1 MADMDKRT
9 HVSKRRHPQSAR
21 KLPGNLTSLEQI
33 ASPLQQ
39 AQPLPHPHQAGS
51 ERVERIVLNQT
62 PRLSPAL
69 PEIASPTESL
79 VGRGGVRR
87 RVMMLGLRGIPN
99 LQGGIEKHVE
109 MLGLELA
116 VRGWDVE
123 VLGRRQYLPEQ
134 KPAVWRGI
142 RVTPLWA
149 PKSVLLEAITHTF
162 VGVLHAAI
170 HRPDVLHIHAI
181 GPGLLAPLARLLG
194 LKVVVTHHGYDY
206 DREKW
211 NTLDKKVLRLGEW
224 AGMRFA
230 HGRIVVAK
238 HIADAMQAKFNR
250 NVYFIPNGV
259 QIDIEAADDTV
270 LDEFGL
276 TKGRYVLLVARLVV
290 EKRQMDLID
299 AFLQADMPDTKLVL
313 VGGGDARSDYAE
325 KLRARAKS
333 HSNIVLTGSQSGAR
347 LGGLFANAG
356 LFVLPS
362 SHEGM
367 PIALL
372 EALAYGLPILA
383 SDIEANLALEL
394 DAESYFPL
402 GNVPALSQ
410 AMQKKLSDRNMPAQ
424 ASVDVGEM
432 GSKIMA
438 RYNWTAVCEQTASLY
453 LSVLKRN

>member
-1 MADMDKRT
+1 MPGRKRVVDYTASKQTTALRARRNADEVHFPDLDA
-9 HVSKRRHPQSAR
+9 V
-21 KLPGNLTSLEQI
+21 
-33 ASPLQQ
+33 
-39 AQPLPHPHQAGS
+39 
-51 ERVERIVLNQT
+51 RICV
-62 PRLSPAL
+62 
-69 PEIASPTESL
+69 I
-79 VGRGGVRR
+79 
-87 RVMMLGLRGIPN
+87 GLRGVPGVP
-99 LQGGIEKHVE
+99 GGIETHVE
-109 MLGLELA
+109 QLVPGLAE
-116 VRGWDVE
+116 RGADVHVYARQNYVAGE
-123 VLGRRQYLPEQ
+123 VPY
-134 KPAVWRGI
+134 VWRG
-142 RVTPLWA
+142 VTVHPTWA
-149 PKSVLLEAITHTF
+149 PSNTRLEAIVHTLLALF
-162 VGVLHAAI
+162 KARRLK
-170 HRPDVLHIHAI
+170 PDIVHIHAV
-181 GPGLLAPLARLLG
+181 GPSLVAPLARLMG
-194 LKVVVTHHGYDY
+194 MKVVFTHHGYDY

-211 NTLDKKVLRLGEW
+211 NTLEKKVLRLGEW

-238 HIADAMQAKFNR
+238 HIADAMQAKFHR
-250 NVYFIPNGV
+250 NVHFIPNGV

-290 EKRQMDLID
+290 EKRQMDLIE
-299 AFLQADMPDTKLVL
+299 AFLHADMPDTKLVL

-383 SDIEANLALEL
+383 SNIEANLALEL

-402 GNVPALSQ
+402 GDVPALSQ
-410 AMQKKLSDRNMPAQ
+410 AMQKKLSDSKRPSQ

-438 RYNWTAVCEQTASLY
+438 RYNWTTICEQTASLY

>member
-1 MADMDKRT
+1 MPGRKRVVDYTASKQTTALRARRNADEVHFPDLDA
-9 HVSKRRHPQSAR
+9 V
-21 KLPGNLTSLEQI
+21 
-33 ASPLQQ
+33 
-39 AQPLPHPHQAGS
+39 
-51 ERVERIVLNQT
+51 RICV
-62 PRLSPAL
+62 
-69 PEIASPTESL
+69 I
-79 VGRGGVRR
+79 
-87 RVMMLGLRGIPN
+87 GLRGVPGVP
-99 LQGGIEKHVE
+99 GGIETHVE
-109 MLGLELA
+109 QLVPGLAE
-116 VRGWDVE
+116 RGADVHVYARQNYVAGE
-123 VLGRRQYLPEQ
+123 VPY
-134 KPAVWRGI
+134 VWRG
-142 RVTPLWA
+142 VTVHPTWA
-149 PKSVLLEAITHTF
+149 PSNTRLEAIVHTLLALF
-162 VGVLHAAI
+162 KARRLK
-170 HRPDVLHIHAI
+170 PDIVHIHAV
-181 GPGLLAPLARLLG
+181 GPSLVAPLARLMG
-194 LKVVVTHHGYDY
+194 MKVVFTHHGYDY

-211 NTLDKKVLRLGEW
+211 NTLEKKVLRLGEW

-250 NVYFIPNGV
+250 NVHFIPNGV

-276 TKGRYVLLVARLVV
+276 IKGRYVLLVARLVV
-290 EKRQMDLID
+290 EKRQMDLIE
-299 AFLQADMPDTKLVL
+299 AFLHADMPDTKLVL

-383 SDIEANLALEL
+383 SNIEANLALEL

-402 GNVPALSQ
+402 GDVPALSQ
-410 AMQKKLSDRNMPAQ
+410 AMQKKLSDSKMPAH

-438 RYNWTAVCEQTASLY
+438 RYNWTTICEQTASLY

>member
-1 MADMDKRT
+1 MDYTASKQTTALRARRNADEVHFPDLDA
-9 HVSKRRHPQSAR
+9 V
-21 KLPGNLTSLEQI
+21 
-33 ASPLQQ
+33 
-39 AQPLPHPHQAGS
+39 
-51 ERVERIVLNQT
+51 RICV
-62 PRLSPAL
+62 
-69 PEIASPTESL
+69 I
-79 VGRGGVRR
+79 
-87 RVMMLGLRGIPN
+87 GLRGVPGVP
-99 LQGGIEKHVE
+99 GGIETHVE
-109 MLGLELA
+109 QLVPGLAE
-116 VRGWDVE
+116 RGADVHVYARQNYVAGE
-123 VLGRRQYLPEQ
+123 VPY
-134 KPAVWRGI
+134 VWRG
-142 RVTPLWA
+142 VTVHPTWA
-149 PKSVLLEAITHTF
+149 PSNTRLEAIVHTLLALF
-162 VGVLHAAI
+162 KARRLK
-170 HRPDVLHIHAI
+170 PDIVHIHAV
-181 GPGLLAPLARLLG
+181 GPSLVAPLARLMG
-194 LKVVVTHHGYDY
+194 MKVVFTHHGYDY

-211 NTLDKKVLRLGEW
+211 NTLEKKILRLGEW

-238 HIADAMQAKFNR
+238 HIADAMQAKFHR
-250 NVYFIPNGV
+250 NVHFIPNGV

-290 EKRQMDLID
+290 EKRQMDLIE
-299 AFLQADMPDTKLVL
+299 AFLHADMPDTKLVL

-383 SDIEANLALEL
+383 SNIEANLALEL

-402 GNVPALSQ
+402 GDVPALSQ
-410 AMQKKLSDRNMPAQ
+410 AMQKKLSDRKMPAQ

-438 RYNWTAVCEQTASLY
+438 RYNWTTICEQTASLY

>member
-1 MADMDKRT
+1 MPGRKRVVDYTASKQTTALRARRNADEVHFPDLDA
-9 HVSKRRHPQSAR
+9 V
-21 KLPGNLTSLEQI
+21 
-33 ASPLQQ
+33 
-39 AQPLPHPHQAGS
+39 
-51 ERVERIVLNQT
+51 RICV
-62 PRLSPAL
+62 
-69 PEIASPTESL
+69 I
-79 VGRGGVRR
+79 
-87 RVMMLGLRGIPN
+87 GLRGVPGVP
-99 LQGGIEKHVE
+99 GGIETHVE
-109 MLGLELA
+109 QLVPGLAE
-116 VRGWDVE
+116 RGADVHVYARQNYVAGE
-123 VLGRRQYLPEQ
+123 VPY
-134 KPAVWRGI
+134 VWRG
-142 RVTPLWA
+142 VTVHPTWA
-149 PKSVLLEAITHTF
+149 PSNTRLEAIVHTLLALF
-162 VGVLHAAI
+162 KARRLK
-170 HRPDVLHIHAI
+170 PDIVHIHAV
-181 GPGLLAPLARLLG
+181 GPSLVAPLARLMG
-194 LKVVVTHHGYDY
+194 MKVVFTHHGYDY

-211 NTLDKKVLRLGEW
+211 NTLEKKVLRLGEW

-250 NVYFIPNGV
+250 NVHFIPNGV

-290 EKRQMDLID
+290 EKRQMDLIE
-299 AFLQADMPDTKLVL
+299 AFLHADMPDTKLVL

-383 SDIEANLALEL
+383 SNIEANLALEL

-402 GNVPALSQ
+402 GDVPALSQ
-410 AMQKKLSDRNMPAQ
+410 AMQKKLSDRKMPSH

-438 RYNWTAVCEQTASLY
+438 RYNWTTICEQTASLY

>member
-1 MADMDKRT
+1 MDYTASKQTTALRARRNADEVHFPDLDA
-9 HVSKRRHPQSAR
+9 V
-21 KLPGNLTSLEQI
+21 
-33 ASPLQQ
+33 
-39 AQPLPHPHQAGS
+39 
-51 ERVERIVLNQT
+51 RICV
-62 PRLSPAL
+62 
-69 PEIASPTESL
+69 I
-79 VGRGGVRR
+79 
-87 RVMMLGLRGIPN
+87 GLRGVPGVP
-99 LQGGIEKHVE
+99 GGIETHVE
-109 MLGLELA
+109 QLVPGLAE
-116 VRGWDVE
+116 RGADVHVYARQNYVAGE
-123 VLGRRQYLPEQ
+123 VPY
-134 KPAVWRGI
+134 VWRG
-142 RVTPLWA
+142 VTVHPTWA
-149 PKSVLLEAITHTF
+149 PSNTRLEAIVHTLLALF
-162 VGVLHAAI
+162 KARRLK
-170 HRPDVLHIHAI
+170 PDIVHIHAV
-181 GPGLLAPLARLLG
+181 GPSLVAPLARLMG
-194 LKVVVTHHGYDY
+194 MKVVFTHHGYDY

-211 NTLDKKVLRLGEW
+211 NTLEKKVLRLGEW

-250 NVYFIPNGV
+250 NVHFIPNGV

-290 EKRQMDLID
+290 EKRQMDLIE
-299 AFLQADMPDTKLVL
+299 AFLHADMPDTKLVL

-383 SDIEANLALEL
+383 SNIEANLALEL

-402 GNVPALSQ
+402 GDVPALSQ
-410 AMQKKLSDRNMPAQ
+410 AMQKKLSDRKTPAL

-438 RYNWTAVCEQTASLY
+438 RYNWTTICEQTASLY

>member
-1 MADMDKRT
+1 M
-9 HVSKRRHPQSAR
+9 PGR
-21 KLPGNLTSLEQI
+21 K
-33 ASPLQQ
+33 
-39 AQPLPHPHQAGS
+39 
-51 ERVERIVLNQT
+51 RIVDYTASRQT
-62 PRLSPAL
+62 TAL
-69 PEIASPTESL
+69 RARRNADEVHFPDLDA
-79 VGRGGVRR
+79 VRIC
-87 RVMMLGLRGIPN
+87 VIGLRGVPGVP
-99 LQGGIEKHVE
+99 GGIETHVE
-109 MLGLELA
+109 QLVPGLAE
-116 VRGWDVE
+116 RGADVHVYARQNYVAGE
-123 VLGRRQYLPEQ
+123 VPY
-134 KPAVWRGI
+134 VWRG
-142 RVTPLWA
+142 VTVHPTWA
-149 PKSVLLEAITHTF
+149 PSNTRLEAIVHTLLALF
-162 VGVLHAAI
+162 KARRLK
-170 HRPDVLHIHAI
+170 PDIVHIHAV
-181 GPGLLAPLARLLG
+181 GPSLVAPLARLMG
-194 LKVVVTHHGYDY
+194 MKVVFTHHGYDY

-211 NTLDKKVLRLGEW
+211 NTLEKKVLRLGEW

-238 HIADAMQAKFNR
+238 HIADAMQAKFHR
-250 NVYFIPNGV
+250 NVHFIPNGV

-290 EKRQMDLID
+290 EKRQMDLIE
-299 AFLQADMPDTKLVL
+299 AFLHADMPDTKLVL

-383 SDIEANLALEL
+383 SNIEANLALEL

-402 GNVPALSQ
+402 GDVPALSQ
-410 AMQKKLSDRNMPAQ
+410 AMQKKLSDRKMPSH

-438 RYNWTAVCEQTASLY
+438 RYNWTTICEQTASLY

>member
-1 MADMDKRT
+1 MDYTASKQTTALRARRNADEVHFPDLDA
-9 HVSKRRHPQSAR
+9 V
-21 KLPGNLTSLEQI
+21 
-33 ASPLQQ
+33 
-39 AQPLPHPHQAGS
+39 
-51 ERVERIVLNQT
+51 RICV
-62 PRLSPAL
+62 
-69 PEIASPTESL
+69 I
-79 VGRGGVRR
+79 
-87 RVMMLGLRGIPN
+87 GLRGVPGVP
-99 LQGGIEKHVE
+99 GGIETHVE
-109 MLGLELA
+109 QLVPGLAE
-116 VRGWDVE
+116 RGADVHVYARQNYVAGE
-123 VLGRRQYLPEQ
+123 VPY
-134 KPAVWRGI
+134 VWRG
-142 RVTPLWA
+142 VTVHPTWA
-149 PKSVLLEAITHTF
+149 PSNTRLEAIVHTLLALF
-162 VGVLHAAI
+162 KARRLK
-170 HRPDVLHIHAI
+170 PDIVHIHAV
-181 GPGLLAPLARLLG
+181 GPSLVAPLARLMG
-194 LKVVVTHHGYDY
+194 MKVVFTHHGYDY

-211 NTLDKKVLRLGEW
+211 NTLEKKVLRLGEW

-238 HIADAMQAKFNR
+238 HIADAMQAKFHR
-250 NVYFIPNGV
+250 NVHFIPNGV

-290 EKRQMDLID
+290 EKRQMDLIE
-299 AFLQADMPDTKLVL
+299 AFLHADMPDTKLVL

-383 SDIEANLALEL
+383 SNIEANLALEL

-402 GNVPALSQ
+402 GDVPALSQ
-410 AMQKKLSDRNMPAQ
+410 AMQKKLSDSKRPSQ
-424 ASVDVGEM
+424 AFVDVGEM

-438 RYNWTAVCEQTASLY
+438 RYNWTTICEQTASLY

>member
-1 MADMDKRT
+1 MPGRKRVVDYTASKQTTALRARRNADEVHFPDLDA
-9 HVSKRRHPQSAR
+9 V
-21 KLPGNLTSLEQI
+21 
-33 ASPLQQ
+33 
-39 AQPLPHPHQAGS
+39 
-51 ERVERIVLNQT
+51 RICV
-62 PRLSPAL
+62 
-69 PEIASPTESL
+69 I
-79 VGRGGVRR
+79 
-87 RVMMLGLRGIPN
+87 GLRGVPGVP
-99 LQGGIEKHVE
+99 GGIETHVE
-109 MLGLELA
+109 QLVPGLAE
-116 VRGWDVE
+116 RGADVHVYARQNYVAGE
-123 VLGRRQYLPEQ
+123 VPY
-134 KPAVWRGI
+134 VWRG
-142 RVTPLWA
+142 VTVHPTWA
-149 PKSVLLEAITHTF
+149 PSNTRLEAIVHTLLALF
-162 VGVLHAAI
+162 KARRLK
-170 HRPDVLHIHAI
+170 PDIVHIHAV
-181 GPGLLAPLARLLG
+181 GPSLVAALARLMG
-194 LKVVVTHHGYDY
+194 MKVVFTHHGYDY

-211 NTLDKKVLRLGEW
+211 NTLEKKVLRLGEW

-250 NVYFIPNGV
+250 NVHFIPNGV

-290 EKRQMDLID
+290 EKRQMDLIE
-299 AFLQADMPDTKLVL
+299 AFLHADMPDTKLVL

-383 SDIEANLALEL
+383 SNIEANLALEL

-402 GNVPALSQ
+402 GDVPALSQ
-410 AMQKKLSDRNMPAQ
+410 AMQKKLSDRKMPSH

-438 RYNWTAVCEQTASLY
+438 RYNWTTICEQTASLY

>member
-1 MADMDKRT
+1 MPGRKRVVDYTASKQTTALRARRNADEVHFPDLDA
-9 HVSKRRHPQSAR
+9 V
-21 KLPGNLTSLEQI
+21 
-33 ASPLQQ
+33 
-39 AQPLPHPHQAGS
+39 
-51 ERVERIVLNQT
+51 RICV
-62 PRLSPAL
+62 
-69 PEIASPTESL
+69 I
-79 VGRGGVRR
+79 
-87 RVMMLGLRGIPN
+87 GLRGVPGVP
-99 LQGGIEKHVE
+99 GGIETHVE
-109 MLGLELA
+109 QLVPGLAE
-116 VRGWDVE
+116 RGADVHVYARQNYVAGE
-123 VLGRRQYLPEQ
+123 VPY
-134 KPAVWRGI
+134 VWRG
-142 RVTPLWA
+142 VTVHPTWA
-149 PKSVLLEAITHTF
+149 PSNTRLEAIVHTLLALF
-162 VGVLHAAI
+162 KARRLK
-170 HRPDVLHIHAI
+170 PDIVHIHAV
-181 GPGLLAPLARLLG
+181 GPSLVAPLARLMG
-194 LKVVVTHHGYDY
+194 MKVVFTHHGYDY

-211 NTLDKKVLRLGEW
+211 NTLEKKVLRLGEW

-238 HIADAMQAKFNR
+238 HIADAMQAKFHR
-250 NVYFIPNGV
+250 NVHFIPNGV

-276 TKGRYVLLVARLVV
+276 TKRRYVLLVARLVV
-290 EKRQMDLID
+290 EKRQMDLIE
-299 AFLQADMPDTKLVL
+299 AFLHADMPDTKLVL

-383 SDIEANLALEL
+383 SNIEANLALEL

-402 GNVPALSQ
+402 GDVPALSQ
-410 AMQKKLSDRNMPAQ
+410 AMQKKLSDSKRPSQ

-438 RYNWTAVCEQTASLY
+438 RYNWTTICEQTASLY

>member
-1 MADMDKRT
+1 MPGRKRVVDYTASKQTTALRARRNADEVHFPDLDA
-9 HVSKRRHPQSAR
+9 V
-21 KLPGNLTSLEQI
+21 
-33 ASPLQQ
+33 
-39 AQPLPHPHQAGS
+39 
-51 ERVERIVLNQT
+51 RICV
-62 PRLSPAL
+62 
-69 PEIASPTESL
+69 I
-79 VGRGGVRR
+79 
-87 RVMMLGLRGIPN
+87 GLRGVPGVP
-99 LQGGIEKHVE
+99 GGIETHVE
-109 MLGLELA
+109 QLVPGLAE
-116 VRGWDVE
+116 RGADVHVYARQNYVAGE
-123 VLGRRQYLPEQ
+123 VPY
-134 KPAVWRGI
+134 VWRG
-142 RVTPLWA
+142 VTVHPTWA
-149 PKSVLLEAITHTF
+149 PSNTRLEAIVHTLLALF
-162 VGVLHAAI
+162 KARRLK
-170 HRPDVLHIHAI
+170 PDIVHIHAV
-181 GPGLLAPLARLLG
+181 GPSLVAPLARLMG
-194 LKVVVTHHGYDY
+194 MKVVFTHHGYDY

-211 NTLDKKVLRLGEW
+211 NTLEKKVLRLGEW

-238 HIADAMQAKFNR
+238 HIADAMQAKFHR
-250 NVYFIPNGV
+250 NVHFIPNGV

-290 EKRQMDLID
+290 EKRQMDLIE
-299 AFLQADMPDTKLVL
+299 AFLHADMPDTKLVL

-383 SDIEANLALEL
+383 SNIEANLALEL

-402 GNVPALSQ
+402 GDVPALSQ
-410 AMQKKLSDRNMPAQ
+410 AMQKKRSDSKMPAR
-424 ASVDVGEM
+424 ASVDAGEM

-438 RYNWTAVCEQTASLY
+438 RYNWTTICEQTASLY

>member
-1 MADMDKRT
+1 MDYTASKQTTALRARRNADEVHFPDLDA
-9 HVSKRRHPQSAR
+9 V
-21 KLPGNLTSLEQI
+21 
-33 ASPLQQ
+33 
-39 AQPLPHPHQAGS
+39 
-51 ERVERIVLNQT
+51 RICV
-62 PRLSPAL
+62 
-69 PEIASPTESL
+69 I
-79 VGRGGVRR
+79 
-87 RVMMLGLRGIPN
+87 GLRGVPGVP
-99 LQGGIEKHVE
+99 GGIETHVE
-109 MLGLELA
+109 QLVPGLAE
-116 VRGWDVE
+116 RGADVHVYARQNYVAGE
-123 VLGRRQYLPEQ
+123 VPY
-134 KPAVWRGI
+134 VWRG
-142 RVTPLWA
+142 VTVHPTWA
-149 PKSVLLEAITHTF
+149 PSNTRLEAIVHTLLALF
-162 VGVLHAAI
+162 KARRLK
-170 HRPDVLHIHAI
+170 PDIVHIHAV
-181 GPGLLAPLARLLG
+181 GPSLVAALARLMG
-194 LKVVVTHHGYDY
+194 MKVVFTHHGYDY

-211 NTLDKKVLRLGEW
+211 NTLEKKVLRLGEW

-250 NVYFIPNGV
+250 NVHFIPNGV

-290 EKRQMDLID
+290 EKRQMDLIE
-299 AFLQADMPDTKLVL
+299 AFLHADMPDTKLVL

-383 SDIEANLALEL
+383 SNIEANLALEL

-402 GNVPALSQ
+402 GDVPALSQ
-410 AMQKKLSDRNMPAQ
+410 AMQKKLSDRKMPSH

-438 RYNWTAVCEQTASLY
+438 RYNWTTICEQTASLY

>member
-1 MADMDKRT
+1 MDYTASKQTTALRARRNADEVHFPDLDA
-9 HVSKRRHPQSAR
+9 V
-21 KLPGNLTSLEQI
+21 
-33 ASPLQQ
+33 
-39 AQPLPHPHQAGS
+39 
-51 ERVERIVLNQT
+51 RICV
-62 PRLSPAL
+62 
-69 PEIASPTESL
+69 I
-79 VGRGGVRR
+79 
-87 RVMMLGLRGIPN
+87 GLRGVPGVP
-99 LQGGIEKHVE
+99 GGIETHVE
-109 MLGLELA
+109 QLVPGLAE
-116 VRGWDVE
+116 RGADVHVYARQNYVAGE
-123 VLGRRQYLPEQ
+123 VPY
-134 KPAVWRGI
+134 VWRG
-142 RVTPLWA
+142 VTVHPTWA
-149 PKSVLLEAITHTF
+149 PSNTRLEAIVHTLLALF
-162 VGVLHAAI
+162 KARRLK
-170 HRPDVLHIHAI
+170 PDIVHIHAV
-181 GPGLLAPLARLLG
+181 GPSLVAPLARLMG
-194 LKVVVTHHGYDY
+194 MRVVFTHHGYDY

-211 NTLDKKVLRLGEW
+211 NTLEKKVLRLGEW

-250 NVYFIPNGV
+250 NVHFIPNGV

-290 EKRQMDLID
+290 EKRQMDLIE
-299 AFLQADMPDTKLVL
+299 AFLHADMPDTKLVL

-383 SDIEANLALEL
+383 SNIEANLALEL

-402 GNVPALSQ
+402 GDVPALSQ
-410 AMQKKLSDRNMPAQ
+410 AMQKKLSDRKMPSH

-438 RYNWTAVCEQTASLY
+438 RYNWTTICEQTASLY

>member
-1 MADMDKRT
+1 VDYTASKQTTALRARRNADEVHFPDLDA
-9 HVSKRRHPQSAR
+9 V
-21 KLPGNLTSLEQI
+21 
-33 ASPLQQ
+33 
-39 AQPLPHPHQAGS
+39 
-51 ERVERIVLNQT
+51 RICV
-62 PRLSPAL
+62 
-69 PEIASPTESL
+69 I
-79 VGRGGVRR
+79 
-87 RVMMLGLRGIPN
+87 GLRGVPGVP
-99 LQGGIEKHVE
+99 GGIETHVE
-109 MLGLELA
+109 QLVPGLAE
-116 VRGWDVE
+116 RGADVHVYARQNYVAGE
-123 VLGRRQYLPEQ
+123 VPY
-134 KPAVWRGI
+134 VWRG
-142 RVTPLWA
+142 VTVHPTWA
-149 PKSVLLEAITHTF
+149 PSNTRLEAIVHTLLALF
-162 VGVLHAAI
+162 KARRLK
-170 HRPDVLHIHAI
+170 PDIVHIHAV
-181 GPGLLAPLARLLG
+181 GPSLVAPLARLMG
-194 LKVVVTHHGYDY
+194 MKVVFTHHGYDY

-211 NTLDKKVLRLGEW
+211 NTLEKKVLRLGEW

-250 NVYFIPNGV
+250 NVHFIPNGV
-259 QIDIEAADDTV
+259 QIDIEAADDAV

-290 EKRQMDLID
+290 EKRQMDLIE
-299 AFLQADMPDTKLVL
+299 AFLHADMPDTKLVL

-383 SDIEANLALEL
+383 SNIEANLALEL

-402 GNVPALSQ
+402 GDVPALSQ
-410 AMQKKLSDRNMPAQ
+410 AMQKKLSDRKTPAQ

-438 RYNWTAVCEQTASLY
+438 RYNWTTICEQTASLY

>member
-1 MADMDKRT
+1 MPGRKRVVDYTASRQTTALRARRNADEVHFPDLDA
-9 HVSKRRHPQSAR
+9 V
-21 KLPGNLTSLEQI
+21 
-33 ASPLQQ
+33 
-39 AQPLPHPHQAGS
+39 
-51 ERVERIVLNQT
+51 RICV
-62 PRLSPAL
+62 
-69 PEIASPTESL
+69 I
-79 VGRGGVRR
+79 
-87 RVMMLGLRGIPN
+87 GLRGVPGVP
-99 LQGGIEKHVE
+99 GGIETHVE
-109 MLGLELA
+109 QLVPGLAE
-116 VRGWDVE
+116 RGADVHVYARQNYVAGE
-123 VLGRRQYLPEQ
+123 VPY
-134 KPAVWRGI
+134 VWRG
-142 RVTPLWA
+142 VTVHPTWA
-149 PKSVLLEAITHTF
+149 PSNTRLEAIVHTLLALF
-162 VGVLHAAI
+162 KARRLK
-170 HRPDVLHIHAI
+170 PDIVHIHAV
-181 GPGLLAPLARLLG
+181 GPSLVAPLARLMG
-194 LKVVVTHHGYDY
+194 MKVVFTHHGYDY

-211 NTLDKKVLRLGEW
+211 NTLEKKVLRLGEW

-238 HIADAMQAKFNR
+238 HIADAMQAKFHR
-250 NVYFIPNGV
+250 NVHFIPNGV

-290 EKRQMDLID
+290 EKRQMDLIE
-299 AFLQADMPDTKLVL
+299 AFLHADMPDTKLVL

-383 SDIEANLALEL
+383 SNIEANLALEL

-402 GNVPALSQ
+402 GDVPALSQ
-410 AMQKKLSDRNMPAQ
+410 AMQKKLSDRKMPAH

-438 RYNWTAVCEQTASLY
+438 RYNWTTICEQTASLY

>member
-1 MADMDKRT
+1 VDYTASRQTTALRARRNADEVHFPDLDA
-9 HVSKRRHPQSAR
+9 V
-21 KLPGNLTSLEQI
+21 
-33 ASPLQQ
+33 
-39 AQPLPHPHQAGS
+39 
-51 ERVERIVLNQT
+51 RICV
-62 PRLSPAL
+62 
-69 PEIASPTESL
+69 I
-79 VGRGGVRR
+79 
-87 RVMMLGLRGIPN
+87 GLRGVPGVP
-99 LQGGIEKHVE
+99 GGIETHVE
-109 MLGLELA
+109 QLVPGLAE
-116 VRGWDVE
+116 RGADVHVYARQNYVAGE
-123 VLGRRQYLPEQ
+123 VPY
-134 KPAVWRGI
+134 VWRG
-142 RVTPLWA
+142 VTVHPTWA
-149 PKSVLLEAITHTF
+149 PSNTRLEAIVHTLLALF
-162 VGVLHAAI
+162 KARRLK
-170 HRPDVLHIHAI
+170 PDIVHIHAV
-181 GPGLLAPLARLLG
+181 GPSLVAPLARLMG
-194 LKVVVTHHGYDY
+194 MKVVFTHHGYDY

-211 NTLDKKVLRLGEW
+211 NTLEKKVLRLGEW

-238 HIADAMQAKFNR
+238 HIADAMQAKFHR
-250 NVYFIPNGV
+250 NVHFIPNGV

-290 EKRQMDLID
+290 EKRQMDLIE
-299 AFLQADMPDTKLVL
+299 AFLHADMPDTKLVL

-383 SDIEANLALEL
+383 SNIEANLALEL

-402 GNVPALSQ
+402 GDVPALSQ
-410 AMQKKLSDRNMPAQ
+410 AMQKKLSDRKMPSH

-438 RYNWTAVCEQTASLY
+438 RYNWTTICEQTASLY

>member
-1 MADMDKRT
+1 MPGRKRVVDYTASKQTTALRARRNADEVHFPDLDA
-9 HVSKRRHPQSAR
+9 V
-21 KLPGNLTSLEQI
+21 
-33 ASPLQQ
+33 
-39 AQPLPHPHQAGS
+39 
-51 ERVERIVLNQT
+51 RICV
-62 PRLSPAL
+62 
-69 PEIASPTESL
+69 I
-79 VGRGGVRR
+79 
-87 RVMMLGLRGIPN
+87 GLRGVPGVP
-99 LQGGIEKHVE
+99 GGIETHVE
-109 MLGLELA
+109 QLVPGLAE
-116 VRGWDVE
+116 RGADVHVYARQNYVAGE
-123 VLGRRQYLPEQ
+123 VPY
-134 KPAVWRGI
+134 VWRG
-142 RVTPLWA
+142 VTVHPTWA
-149 PKSVLLEAITHTF
+149 PSNTRLEAIVHTLLALF
-162 VGVLHAAI
+162 KARRLK
-170 HRPDVLHIHAI
+170 PDIVHIHAV
-181 GPGLLAPLARLLG
+181 GPSLVAPLARLMG
-194 LKVVVTHHGYDY
+194 MKVVFTHHGYDY

-211 NTLDKKVLRLGEW
+211 NTLEKKVLRLGEW

-238 HIADAMQAKFNR
+238 HIADAMQAKFHR
-250 NVYFIPNGV
+250 NVHFIPNGV

-290 EKRQMDLID
+290 EKRQMDLIE
-299 AFLQADMPDTKLVL
+299 AFLHADMPDTKLVL

-383 SDIEANLALEL
+383 SNIEANLSLEL

-402 GNVPALSQ
+402 GDVPALSQ
-410 AMQKKLSDRNMPAQ
+410 AMQKKLSDRKMPAQ

-438 RYNWTAVCEQTASLY
+438 RYNWTTICEQTASLY

>member
-1 MADMDKRT
+1 MPGRKRVVDYTASKQTTALRARRNADEVHFPDLDA
-9 HVSKRRHPQSAR
+9 V
-21 KLPGNLTSLEQI
+21 
-33 ASPLQQ
+33 
-39 AQPLPHPHQAGS
+39 
-51 ERVERIVLNQT
+51 RICV
-62 PRLSPAL
+62 
-69 PEIASPTESL
+69 I
-79 VGRGGVRR
+79 
-87 RVMMLGLRGIPN
+87 GLRGVPGVP
-99 LQGGIEKHVE
+99 GGIETHVE
-109 MLGLELA
+109 QLVPGLAE
-116 VRGWDVE
+116 RGADVHVYARQNYVAGE
-123 VLGRRQYLPEQ
+123 VPY
-134 KPAVWRGI
+134 VWRG
-142 RVTPLWA
+142 VTVHPTWA
-149 PKSVLLEAITHTF
+149 PSNTRLEAIVHTLLALF
-162 VGVLHAAI
+162 KARRLK
-170 HRPDVLHIHAI
+170 PDIVHIHAV
-181 GPGLLAPLARLLG
+181 GPSLVAPLARLMG
-194 LKVVVTHHGYDY
+194 MKVVFTHHGYDY

-211 NTLDKKVLRLGEW
+211 NTLEKKVLRLGEW

-250 NVYFIPNGV
+250 NVHFIPNGV

-290 EKRQMDLID
+290 EKRQMDLIE
-299 AFLQADMPDTKLVL
+299 AFLHADMPDTKLVL

-333 HSNIVLTGSQSGAR
+333 HSDIVLTGSQSGAR

-383 SDIEANLALEL
+383 SNIEANLALEL

-402 GNVPALSQ
+402 GDVPALSQ
-410 AMQKKLSDRNMPAQ
+410 AMQKKLSDRKTPAQ

-438 RYNWTAVCEQTASLY
+438 RYNWTTICEQTASLY

>member
-1 MADMDKRT
+1 MPGRKRVVDYTASKQTTALRARRNADEVHFPDLDA
-9 HVSKRRHPQSAR
+9 V
-21 KLPGNLTSLEQI
+21 
-33 ASPLQQ
+33 
-39 AQPLPHPHQAGS
+39 
-51 ERVERIVLNQT
+51 RICV
-62 PRLSPAL
+62 
-69 PEIASPTESL
+69 I
-79 VGRGGVRR
+79 
-87 RVMMLGLRGIPN
+87 GLRGVPGVP
-99 LQGGIEKHVE
+99 GGIETHVE
-109 MLGLELA
+109 QLVPGLAE
-116 VRGWDVE
+116 RGADVHVYARQNYVAGE
-123 VLGRRQYLPEQ
+123 VPY
-134 KPAVWRGI
+134 VWRG
-142 RVTPLWA
+142 VTVHPTWA
-149 PKSVLLEAITHTF
+149 PSNTRLEAIVHTLLALF
-162 VGVLHAAI
+162 KARRLK
-170 HRPDVLHIHAI
+170 PDIVHIHAV
-181 GPGLLAPLARLLG
+181 GPSLVAPLARLMG
-194 LKVVVTHHGYDY
+194 MKVVFTHHGYDY

-211 NTLDKKVLRLGEW
+211 NTLEKKVLRLGEW

-238 HIADAMQAKFNR
+238 HIADAMQAKFHR
-250 NVYFIPNGV
+250 NVHFIPNGV

-276 TKGRYVLLVARLVV
+276 TKRRYVLLVARLVV
-290 EKRQMDLID
+290 EKRQMDLIE
-299 AFLQADMPDTKLVL
+299 AFLHADMPDTKLVL

-347 LGGLFANAG
+347 LGGLFANSG

-383 SDIEANLALEL
+383 SNIEANLALEL

-402 GNVPALSQ
+402 GDVPALSQ
-410 AMQKKLSDRNMPAQ
+410 AMQKKLSDSKRPSQ

-438 RYNWTAVCEQTASLY
+438 RYNWTTICEQTASLY

>member
-1 MADMDKRT
+1 MDYTASKQTTALRARRNADEVHFPDLDA
-9 HVSKRRHPQSAR
+9 V
-21 KLPGNLTSLEQI
+21 
-33 ASPLQQ
+33 
-39 AQPLPHPHQAGS
+39 
-51 ERVERIVLNQT
+51 RICV
-62 PRLSPAL
+62 
-69 PEIASPTESL
+69 I
-79 VGRGGVRR
+79 
-87 RVMMLGLRGIPN
+87 GLRGVPGVP
-99 LQGGIEKHVE
+99 GGIETHVE
-109 MLGLELA
+109 QLVPGLAE
-116 VRGWDVE
+116 RGADVHVYARQNYVAGE
-123 VLGRRQYLPEQ
+123 VPY
-134 KPAVWRGI
+134 VWRG
-142 RVTPLWA
+142 VTVHPTWA
-149 PKSVLLEAITHTF
+149 PSNTRLEAIVHTLLALF
-162 VGVLHAAI
+162 KARRLK
-170 HRPDVLHIHAI
+170 PDIVHIHAV
-181 GPGLLAPLARLLG
+181 GPSLVAPLARLMG
-194 LKVVVTHHGYDY
+194 MKVVFTHHGYDY

-211 NTLDKKVLRLGEW
+211 NTLEKKVLRLGEW

-250 NVYFIPNGV
+250 NVHFIPNGV

-290 EKRQMDLID
+290 EKRQMDLIE
-299 AFLQADMPDTKLVL
+299 AFLHADMPDTKLVL

-383 SDIEANLALEL
+383 SNIEANLALEL

-402 GNVPALSQ
+402 GDVPALSQ
-410 AMQKKLSDRNMPAQ
+410 AMQKKLSDRKMPSH

-438 RYNWTAVCEQTASLY
+438 RYNWTTICEQTASLY

>member
-1 MADMDKRT
+1 MPGRKRVVDYTASKQTTALRARRNADEVHFPDLDA
-9 HVSKRRHPQSAR
+9 V
-21 KLPGNLTSLEQI
+21 
-33 ASPLQQ
+33 
-39 AQPLPHPHQAGS
+39 
-51 ERVERIVLNQT
+51 RICV
-62 PRLSPAL
+62 
-69 PEIASPTESL
+69 I
-79 VGRGGVRR
+79 
-87 RVMMLGLRGIPN
+87 GLRGVPGVP
-99 LQGGIEKHVE
+99 GGIETHVE
-109 MLGLELA
+109 QLVPGLAE
-116 VRGWDVE
+116 RGADVHVYARQNYVAGE
-123 VLGRRQYLPEQ
+123 VPY
-134 KPAVWRGI
+134 VWRG
-142 RVTPLWA
+142 VTVHPTWA
-149 PKSVLLEAITHTF
+149 PSNTRLEAIVHTLLALF
-162 VGVLHAAI
+162 KARRLK
-170 HRPDVLHIHAI
+170 PDIVHIHAV
-181 GPGLLAPLARLLG
+181 GPSLVAPLARLMG
-194 LKVVVTHHGYDY
+194 MRVVFTHHGYDY

-211 NTLDKKVLRLGEW
+211 NTLEKKVLRLGEW

-250 NVYFIPNGV
+250 NVHFIPNGV

-290 EKRQMDLID
+290 EKRQMDLIE
-299 AFLQADMPDTKLVL
+299 AFLHADMPDTKLVL

-383 SDIEANLALEL
+383 SNIEANLALEL

-402 GNVPALSQ
+402 GDVPALSQ
-410 AMQKKLSDRNMPAQ
+410 AMQKKLSDRKMPSH

-438 RYNWTAVCEQTASLY
+438 RYNWTTICEQTASLY

>member
-1 MADMDKRT
+1 MPGRKRVVDYTASKQTTALRARRNADEVHFPDLDA
-9 HVSKRRHPQSAR
+9 V
-21 KLPGNLTSLEQI
+21 
-33 ASPLQQ
+33 
-39 AQPLPHPHQAGS
+39 
-51 ERVERIVLNQT
+51 RICV
-62 PRLSPAL
+62 
-69 PEIASPTESL
+69 I
-79 VGRGGVRR
+79 
-87 RVMMLGLRGIPN
+87 GLRGVPGVP
-99 LQGGIEKHVE
+99 GGIETHVE
-109 MLGLELA
+109 QLVPGLAE
-116 VRGWDVE
+116 RGADVHVYARQNYVAGE
-123 VLGRRQYLPEQ
+123 VPY
-134 KPAVWRGI
+134 VWRG
-142 RVTPLWA
+142 VTVHPTWA
-149 PKSVLLEAITHTF
+149 PSNTRLEAIVHTLLALF
-162 VGVLHAAI
+162 KARRLK
-170 HRPDVLHIHAI
+170 PDIVHIHAV
-181 GPGLLAPLARLLG
+181 GPSLVAPLARLMG
-194 LKVVVTHHGYDY
+194 MKVVFTHHGYDY

-211 NTLDKKVLRLGEW
+211 NTLEKKVLRLGEW

-250 NVYFIPNGV
+250 NVHFIPNGV

-290 EKRQMDLID
+290 EKRQMDLIE
-299 AFLQADMPDTKLVL
+299 AFLHADMPDTKLVL

-383 SDIEANLALEL
+383 SNIEANLALEL

-402 GNVPALSQ
+402 GDVPALSQ
-410 AMQKKLSDRNMPAQ
+410 AMQKKLSDRKRPAL

-438 RYNWTAVCEQTASLY
+438 RYNWTTICEQTASLY

>member
-1 MADMDKRT
+1 MPG
-9 HVSKRRHPQSAR
+9 SKRVVDYTASKQTAALRAR
-21 KLPGNLTSLEQI
+21 RNADEVHFPDLD
-33 ASPLQQ
+33 A
-39 AQPLPHPHQAGS
+39 
-51 ERVERIVLNQT
+51 VRICV
-62 PRLSPAL
+62 
-69 PEIASPTESL
+69 I
-79 VGRGGVRR
+79 
-87 RVMMLGLRGIPN
+87 GLRGVPGVP
-99 LQGGIEKHVE
+99 GGIETHVE
-109 MLGLELA
+109 QLVPGLAE
-116 VRGWDVE
+116 RGADVHVYARQNYVAGE
-123 VLGRRQYLPEQ
+123 VPY
-134 KPAVWRGI
+134 VWRG
-142 RVTPLWA
+142 VTVHPTWA
-149 PKSVLLEAITHTF
+149 PSNMRLEAIVHTLLALF
-162 VGVLHAAI
+162 KARRLK
-170 HRPDVLHIHAI
+170 PDIVHIHAV
-181 GPGLLAPLARLLG
+181 GPSLVAPLARLMG
-194 LKVVVTHHGYDY
+194 MNVVFTHHGYDY

-290 EKRQMDLID
+290 EKRQMDLIE

>member
-1 MADMDKRT
+1 MPGRKRVVDYTASKQTTALRARRNADEVHFPDLDA
-9 HVSKRRHPQSAR
+9 V
-21 KLPGNLTSLEQI
+21 
-33 ASPLQQ
+33 
-39 AQPLPHPHQAGS
+39 
-51 ERVERIVLNQT
+51 RICV
-62 PRLSPAL
+62 
-69 PEIASPTESL
+69 I
-79 VGRGGVRR
+79 
-87 RVMMLGLRGIPN
+87 GLRGVPGVP
-99 LQGGIEKHVE
+99 GGIETHVE
-109 MLGLELA
+109 QLVPGLAE
-116 VRGWDVE
+116 RGADVHVYARQNYVAGE
-123 VLGRRQYLPEQ
+123 VPY
-134 KPAVWRGI
+134 VWRG
-142 RVTPLWA
+142 VTVHPTWA
-149 PKSVLLEAITHTF
+149 PSNTRLEAIVHTLLALF
-162 VGVLHAAI
+162 KARRLK
-170 HRPDVLHIHAI
+170 PDIVHIHAV
-181 GPGLLAPLARLLG
+181 GPSLVAPLARLMG
-194 LKVVVTHHGYDY
+194 MKVVFTHHGYDY

-211 NTLDKKVLRLGEW
+211 NTLEKKVLRLGEW

-238 HIADAMQAKFNR
+238 HIAEAMQAKFHR
-250 NVYFIPNGV
+250 NVHFIPNGV

-290 EKRQMDLID
+290 EKRQMDLIE
-299 AFLQADMPDTKLVL
+299 AFLHADMPDTKLVL

-383 SDIEANLALEL
+383 SNIEANLALEL
-394 DAESYFPL
+394 DAESYFLL
-402 GNVPALSQ
+402 GDVPALSQ
-410 AMQKKLSDRNMPAQ
+410 AMQKKLSDSKMPAH

-438 RYNWTAVCEQTASLY
+438 RYNWTTICEQTASLY

>member
-1 MADMDKRT
+1 VDYTASKQTTALRARRNADEVHFPDLDA
-9 HVSKRRHPQSAR
+9 V
-21 KLPGNLTSLEQI
+21 
-33 ASPLQQ
+33 
-39 AQPLPHPHQAGS
+39 
-51 ERVERIVLNQT
+51 RICV
-62 PRLSPAL
+62 
-69 PEIASPTESL
+69 I
-79 VGRGGVRR
+79 
-87 RVMMLGLRGIPN
+87 GLRGVPGVP
-99 LQGGIEKHVE
+99 GGIETHVE
-109 MLGLELA
+109 QLVPGLAE
-116 VRGWDVE
+116 RGADVHVYARQNYVAGE
-123 VLGRRQYLPEQ
+123 VPY
-134 KPAVWRGI
+134 VWRG
-142 RVTPLWA
+142 VTVHPTWA
-149 PKSVLLEAITHTF
+149 PSNTRLEAIVHTLLALF
-162 VGVLHAAI
+162 KARRLK
-170 HRPDVLHIHAI
+170 PDIVHIHAV
-181 GPGLLAPLARLLG
+181 GPSLVAPLARLMG
-194 LKVVVTHHGYDY
+194 MKVVFTHHGYDY

-211 NTLDKKVLRLGEW
+211 NTLEKKVLRLGEW

-238 HIADAMQAKFNR
+238 HIADAMQAKFHR
-250 NVYFIPNGV
+250 NVHFIPNGV

-276 TKGRYVLLVARLVV
+276 TKRRYVLLVARLVV
-290 EKRQMDLID
+290 EKRQMDLIE
-299 AFLQADMPDTKLVL
+299 AFLHADMPDTKLVL

-383 SDIEANLALEL
+383 SNIEANLALEL

-402 GNVPALSQ
+402 GDVPALSQ
-410 AMQKKLSDRNMPAQ
+410 AMQKKLSDSKRPSQ

-438 RYNWTAVCEQTASLY
+438 RYNWTTICEQTASLY

>member
-1 MADMDKRT
+1 MPGRKRVVDYTASKQTTALRARRNADEVHFPDLDA
-9 HVSKRRHPQSAR
+9 V
-21 KLPGNLTSLEQI
+21 
-33 ASPLQQ
+33 
-39 AQPLPHPHQAGS
+39 
-51 ERVERIVLNQT
+51 RICV
-62 PRLSPAL
+62 
-69 PEIASPTESL
+69 I
-79 VGRGGVRR
+79 
-87 RVMMLGLRGIPN
+87 GLRGVPGVP
-99 LQGGIEKHVE
+99 GGIETHVE
-109 MLGLELA
+109 QLVPGLAE
-116 VRGWDVE
+116 RGADVHVYARQNYVAGE
-123 VLGRRQYLPEQ
+123 VPY
-134 KPAVWRGI
+134 VWRG
-142 RVTPLWA
+142 VTVHPTWA
-149 PKSVLLEAITHTF
+149 PSNTRLEAIVHTLLALF
-162 VGVLHAAI
+162 KARRLK
-170 HRPDVLHIHAI
+170 PDIVHIHAV
-181 GPGLLAPLARLLG
+181 GPSLVAPLARLMG
-194 LKVVVTHHGYDY
+194 MKVVFTHHGYDY

-211 NTLDKKVLRLGEW
+211 NTLEKKVLRLGEW

-250 NVYFIPNGV
+250 NVHFIPNGV

-290 EKRQMDLID
+290 EKRQMDLIE
-299 AFLQADMPDTKLVL
+299 AFLHADMPDTKLVL

-383 SDIEANLALEL
+383 SNIEANLALEL

-402 GNVPALSQ
+402 GDVPALSQ
-410 AMQKKLSDRNMPAQ
+410 AMQKKLSDRKTPAH

-438 RYNWTAVCEQTASLY
+438 RYNWTTICEQTASLY

>member
-1 MADMDKRT
+1 VDYTASKQTTALRARRNADEVHFPDLDA
-9 HVSKRRHPQSAR
+9 V
-21 KLPGNLTSLEQI
+21 
-33 ASPLQQ
+33 
-39 AQPLPHPHQAGS
+39 
-51 ERVERIVLNQT
+51 RICV
-62 PRLSPAL
+62 
-69 PEIASPTESL
+69 I
-79 VGRGGVRR
+79 
-87 RVMMLGLRGIPN
+87 GLRGVPGVP
-99 LQGGIEKHVE
+99 GGIETHVE
-109 MLGLELA
+109 QLVPGLAE
-116 VRGWDVE
+116 RGADVHVYARQNYVAGE
-123 VLGRRQYLPEQ
+123 VPY
-134 KPAVWRGI
+134 VWRG
-142 RVTPLWA
+142 VTVHPTWA
-149 PKSVLLEAITHTF
+149 PSNTRLEAIVHTLLALF
-162 VGVLHAAI
+162 KARRLK
-170 HRPDVLHIHAI
+170 PDIVHIHAV
-181 GPGLLAPLARLLG
+181 GPSLVAPLARLMG
-194 LKVVVTHHGYDY
+194 MKVVFTHHGYDY

-211 NTLDKKVLRLGEW
+211 NTLEKKVLRLGEW

-250 NVYFIPNGV
+250 NVHFIPNGV

-276 TKGRYVLLVARLVV
+276 IKGRYVLLVARLVV
-290 EKRQMDLID
+290 EKRQMDLIE

-325 KLRARAKS
+325 RLRARAKS

-383 SDIEANLALEL
+383 SNIEANLALEL

-402 GNVPALSQ
+402 GDVPALSQ
-410 AMQKKLSDRNMPAQ
+410 AMQKKLSDRKTPAQ

-438 RYNWTAVCEQTASLY
+438 RYNWTTICEQTASLY

>member
-1 MADMDKRT
+1 MDYTASKQTTALRARRNADEVHFPDLDA
-9 HVSKRRHPQSAR
+9 V
-21 KLPGNLTSLEQI
+21 
-33 ASPLQQ
+33 
-39 AQPLPHPHQAGS
+39 
-51 ERVERIVLNQT
+51 RICV
-62 PRLSPAL
+62 
-69 PEIASPTESL
+69 I
-79 VGRGGVRR
+79 
-87 RVMMLGLRGIPN
+87 GLRGVPGVP
-99 LQGGIEKHVE
+99 GGIETHVE
-109 MLGLELA
+109 QLVPGLAE
-116 VRGWDVE
+116 RGADVHVYARQNYVAGE
-123 VLGRRQYLPEQ
+123 VPY
-134 KPAVWRGI
+134 VWRG
-142 RVTPLWA
+142 VTVHPTWA
-149 PKSVLLEAITHTF
+149 PSNTRLEAIVHTLLALF
-162 VGVLHAAI
+162 KARRLK
-170 HRPDVLHIHAI
+170 PDIVHIHAV
-181 GPGLLAPLARLLG
+181 GPSLVAPLARLMG
-194 LKVVVTHHGYDY
+194 MKVVFTHHGYDY

-211 NTLDKKVLRLGEW
+211 NTLEKKVLRLGEW

-238 HIADAMQAKFNR
+238 HIADAMQAKFHR
-250 NVYFIPNGV
+250 NVHFIPNGV

-276 TKGRYVLLVARLVV
+276 TKRRYVLLVARLVV
-290 EKRQMDLID
+290 EKRQMDLIE
-299 AFLQADMPDTKLVL
+299 AFLHADMPDTKLVL

-383 SDIEANLALEL
+383 SNIEANLALEL

-402 GNVPALSQ
+402 GDVPALSQ
-410 AMQKKLSDRNMPAQ
+410 AMQKKLSDSKRPSQ

-438 RYNWTAVCEQTASLY
+438 RYNWTTICEQTASLY

>member
-1 MADMDKRT
+1 MDYTASKQTTALRARRNADEVHFPDLDA
-9 HVSKRRHPQSAR
+9 V
-21 KLPGNLTSLEQI
+21 
-33 ASPLQQ
+33 
-39 AQPLPHPHQAGS
+39 
-51 ERVERIVLNQT
+51 RICV
-62 PRLSPAL
+62 
-69 PEIASPTESL
+69 I
-79 VGRGGVRR
+79 
-87 RVMMLGLRGIPN
+87 GLRGVPGVP
-99 LQGGIEKHVE
+99 GGIETHVE
-109 MLGLELA
+109 QLVPGLAE
-116 VRGWDVE
+116 RGADVHVYARQNYVAGE
-123 VLGRRQYLPEQ
+123 VPY
-134 KPAVWRGI
+134 VWRG
-142 RVTPLWA
+142 VTVHPTWA
-149 PKSVLLEAITHTF
+149 PSNTRLEAIVHTLLALF
-162 VGVLHAAI
+162 KARRLK
-170 HRPDVLHIHAI
+170 PDIVHIHAV
-181 GPGLLAPLARLLG
+181 GPSLVAPLARLMG
-194 LKVVVTHHGYDY
+194 MKVVFTHHGYDY

-211 NTLDKKVLRLGEW
+211 NTLEKKVLRLGEW

-238 HIADAMQAKFNR
+238 HIAEAMQAKFHR
-250 NVYFIPNGV
+250 NVHFIPNGV

-290 EKRQMDLID
+290 EKRQMDLIE
-299 AFLQADMPDTKLVL
+299 AFLHADMPDTKLVL

-383 SDIEANLALEL
+383 SNIEANLALEL
-394 DAESYFPL
+394 DAESYFLL
-402 GNVPALSQ
+402 GDVPALSQ
-410 AMQKKLSDRNMPAQ
+410 AMQKKLSDSKMPAH

-438 RYNWTAVCEQTASLY
+438 RYNWTTICEQTASLY

>member
-1 MADMDKRT
+1 M
-9 HVSKRRHPQSAR
+9 
-21 KLPGNLTSLEQI
+21 I
-33 ASPLQQ
+33 
-39 AQPLPHPHQAGS
+39 
-51 ERVERIVLNQT
+51 
-62 PRLSPAL
+62 
-69 PEIASPTESL
+69 
-79 VGRGGVRR
+79 
-87 RVMMLGLRGIPN
+87 GLRGVPGVP
-99 LQGGIEKHVE
+99 GGIETHVE
-109 MLGLELA
+109 QLVPGLAE
-116 VRGWDVE
+116 RGADVHVYARQNYVAGE
-123 VLGRRQYLPEQ
+123 VPY
-134 KPAVWRGI
+134 VWRG
-142 RVTPLWA
+142 VTVHPTWA
-149 PKSVLLEAITHTF
+149 PSNTRLEAIVHTLLALF
-162 VGVLHAAI
+162 KARRLK
-170 HRPDVLHIHAI
+170 PDIVHIHAV
-181 GPGLLAPLARLLG
+181 GPSLVAPLARLMG
-194 LKVVVTHHGYDY
+194 MKVVFTHHGYDY

-211 NTLDKKVLRLGEW
+211 NTLEKKVLRLGEW

-238 HIADAMQAKFNR
+238 HIADAMQAKFHR
-250 NVYFIPNGV
+250 NVHFIPNGV

-290 EKRQMDLID
+290 EKRQMDLIE
-299 AFLQADMPDTKLVL
+299 AFLHADMPDTKLVL

-383 SDIEANLALEL
+383 SNIEANLSLEL

-402 GNVPALSQ
+402 GDVPALSQ
-410 AMQKKLSDRNMPAQ
+410 AMQKKLSDRKMPAQ

-438 RYNWTAVCEQTASLY
+438 RYNWTTICEQTASLY

>member
-1 MADMDKRT
+1 VDYTASKQTTALRARRNADEVHFPDLDA
-9 HVSKRRHPQSAR
+9 V
-21 KLPGNLTSLEQI
+21 
-33 ASPLQQ
+33 
-39 AQPLPHPHQAGS
+39 
-51 ERVERIVLNQT
+51 RICV
-62 PRLSPAL
+62 
-69 PEIASPTESL
+69 I
-79 VGRGGVRR
+79 
-87 RVMMLGLRGIPN
+87 GLRGVPGVP
-99 LQGGIEKHVE
+99 GGIETHVE
-109 MLGLELA
+109 QLVPGLAE
-116 VRGWDVE
+116 RGADVHVYARQNYVAGE
-123 VLGRRQYLPEQ
+123 VPY
-134 KPAVWRGI
+134 VWRG
-142 RVTPLWA
+142 VTVHPTWA
-149 PKSVLLEAITHTF
+149 PSNTRLEAIVHTLLALF
-162 VGVLHAAI
+162 KARRLK
-170 HRPDVLHIHAI
+170 PDIVHIHAV
-181 GPGLLAPLARLLG
+181 GPSLVAPLARLMG
-194 LKVVVTHHGYDY
+194 MKVVFTHHGYDY

-211 NTLDKKVLRLGEW
+211 NTLEKKILRLGEW

-238 HIADAMQAKFNR
+238 HIADAMQAKFHR
-250 NVYFIPNGV
+250 NVHFIPNGV

-290 EKRQMDLID
+290 EKRQMDLIE
-299 AFLQADMPDTKLVL
+299 AFLHADMPDTKLVL

-383 SDIEANLALEL
+383 SNIEANLALEL

-402 GNVPALSQ
+402 GDVPALSQ
-410 AMQKKLSDRNMPAQ
+410 AMQKKLSDRKMPVQ

-438 RYNWTAVCEQTASLY
+438 RYNWTTICEQTASLY

>member
-1 MADMDKRT
+1 MPGRKRVVDYTASKQTTALRARRNADEVHFPDLDA
-9 HVSKRRHPQSAR
+9 V
-21 KLPGNLTSLEQI
+21 
-33 ASPLQQ
+33 
-39 AQPLPHPHQAGS
+39 
-51 ERVERIVLNQT
+51 RICV
-62 PRLSPAL
+62 
-69 PEIASPTESL
+69 I
-79 VGRGGVRR
+79 
-87 RVMMLGLRGIPN
+87 GLRGVPGVP
-99 LQGGIEKHVE
+99 GGIETHVE
-109 MLGLELA
+109 QLVPGLAE
-116 VRGWDVE
+116 RGADVHVYARQNYVAGE
-123 VLGRRQYLPEQ
+123 VPY
-134 KPAVWRGI
+134 VWRG
-142 RVTPLWA
+142 VTVHPTWA
-149 PKSVLLEAITHTF
+149 PSNTRLEAIVHTLLALF
-162 VGVLHAAI
+162 KARRLK
-170 HRPDVLHIHAI
+170 PDIVHIHAV
-181 GPGLLAPLARLLG
+181 GPSLVAPLARLMG
-194 LKVVVTHHGYDY
+194 MKVVFTHHGYDY

-211 NTLDKKVLRLGEW
+211 NTLEKKVLRLGEW

-250 NVYFIPNGV
+250 NVHFIPNGV

-276 TKGRYVLLVARLVV
+276 IKGRYVLLVARLVV
-290 EKRQMDLID
+290 EKRQMDLIE

-383 SDIEANLALEL
+383 SNIEANLALEL

-402 GNVPALSQ
+402 GDVPALSQ
-410 AMQKKLSDRNMPAQ
+410 ALQKKLSDSKMPAH

-432 GSKIMA
+432 GNKIMA
-438 RYNWTAVCEQTASLY
+438 RYNWTTICEQTASLY